1 MRKEQCVLKLFTHTH
16 THTLLYRQ
24 NIQTN
29 IYCSAVHAC
38 TYQVENL
45 TADPNQ
51 H

>member
-1 MRKEQCVLKLFTHTH
+1 MRKEQCVLKIFTH